1 MKQKLNDII
10 LLLALLVVLFLG
22 FTIWQL
28 QLEVYELYHMIN
40 ELHELI
46 QNEYGDSIT
55 EELGNGWSSI

>member
-55 EELGNGWSSI
+55 EELGNGWKA